1 MASKV
6 GAILGLVGSVLMLS
20 NGYNVWSFSLC
31 VYPPGPYAFLKYIV
45 GGVTMVI
52 GVFGMSGSV
61 LALGDCTYGY
71 IFLLVAGVLGVIG
84 TFIPIRIIDFGSG
97 YLSITY
103 LSTTLIYIDPILMIV
118 GGILGLALADKKERK
133 EF

>member
-6 GAILGLVGSVLMLS
+6 GGILGLVGSVLMLS
-20 NGYNVWSFSLC
+20 NGFSTMSFSLYG
-31 VYPPGPYAFLKYIV
+31 YPPGPFEFLKYIV

-71 IFLLVAGVLGVIG
+71 IFLLVAGGLGVIG

-118 GGILGLALADKKERK
+118 GGILGLALADKTERK
-133 EF
+133 L